1 MPENQPPEKN
11 SFWRKIRQSLRW
23 TKSSYYLLSAFI
35 ALLFLIGYVWWP
47 LVVAYINTY
56 NPEYPFWYQVDY
68 LLLFD
73 FLVMT
78 LLIMA
83 NANIKKD
90 WKIFF
95 IGLCGGLVIESWGT
109 QTNLWF
115 YYTNERPP
123 LWIIPAWP
131 IASLSI
137 DRLFRI
143 LRFWTQKYKDKLF
156 TWLYWLIF
164 PTFYA
169 LMLHFVQHTFD
180 KSLTLMALFLCAFLI
195 LTDKDHRS
203 AVLVFIAGTGLGYFL
218 ERWGTTRICW
228 TYYTYQYPPLFSV
241 LAHGMAA
248 VAFWRVLELYH
259 VFEPHIQK
267 VLTRTK
273 NRLLPARR

>member
-1 MPENQPPEKN
+1 MTEEDQPRKS
-11 SFWRKIRQSLRW
+11 SFWQIVRSSLRW
-23 TKSSYYLLSAFI
+23 TKSSYYLLSGFL

-47 LVVAYINTY
+47 LVIAYLETY
-56 NPEYPFWYQVDY
+56 DPSMPFWLQVDY
-68 LLLFD
+68 LLLGD

-83 NANIKKD
+83 NADLKKD
-90 WKIFF
+90 WTIFG
-95 IGLCGGLVIESWGT
+95 IGLFGGLVIESWGT

-143 LRFWTQKYKDKLF
+143 LRLWTAKLSERLF
-156 TWLYWLIF
+156 KWLYWLIF
-164 PTFYA
+164 PAFYL
-169 LMLHFVQHTFD
+169 LMLIFVQHTLD
-180 KSLTLMALFLCAFLI
+180 KSLTLMALFLVAFLI
-195 LTDKDHRS
+195 LTDKNHRA
-203 AVLVFIAGTGLGYFL
+203 AVLVFVAGSGLGYFL
-218 ERWGTTRICW
+218 ELWGTTRFCW
-228 TYYTYQYPPLFSV
+228 TYYTYQYPPFFAV

-248 VAFWRVLELYH
+248 VAFWRVLELYR

-267 VLTRTK
+267 QLKRVQIRPK
-273 NRLLPARR
+273 A